1 MRYQDENGFGQ
12 SSRDAKLAHR
22 PSEPHMRCG
31 MAAEKVRRPSVGGL
45 HDSAP
50 GPQRSS
56 TGRGVVWAKSQ
67 LPDLRAAD
75 TTRRTGTPTPFKAL
89 LGSKPEPLIHLAEEK
104 ENYNV

>member
-1 MRYQDENGFGQ
+1 MRSLLTDPVN
-12 SSRDAKLAHR
+12 HI
-22 PSEPHMRCG
+22 CG
-31 MAAEKVRRPSVGGL
+31 VAWLLKRSGARLSAVCMTARRARRGVRRG
-45 HDSAP
+45 A
-50 GPQRSS
+50 
-56 TGRGVVWAKSQ
+56 VWAKSQ